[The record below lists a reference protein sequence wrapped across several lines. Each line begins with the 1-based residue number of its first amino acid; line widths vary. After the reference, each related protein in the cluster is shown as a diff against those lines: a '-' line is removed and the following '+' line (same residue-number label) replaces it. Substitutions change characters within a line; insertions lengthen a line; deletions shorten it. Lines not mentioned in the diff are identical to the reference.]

1 VSVQSQK
8 AFLTKLHNELL
19 VTGDEY
25 RKLVN
30 VQFHTF
36 VLTRRALRKGIKDRV
51 EKNFAGVSKA
61 EVAAILK
68 GCDAALY
75 KVIRDTA
82 KSINAVETPGLGGV
96 TLQKQTK
103 SRVEATFDASGQNRY
118 AQITRLYTQHLSKAT
133 PAVIRSIEGVLNE
146 TSNVKSKSLWN
157 LNHKHLEGIIE
168 TQVRDAINNALIG
181 EEEITKKHLTAF
193 MKKNKISLEV
203 IRDTRSN
210 TAHVSLG
217 SQRENSKEGGIS
229 GARKQKLQKA
239 LLKAI
244 KQLDSNIPIAELPG
258 SDSFV
263 EVFEKKVV
271 TKTLDPFR
279 GKKNVK
285 VSKASKTKHSKK
297 KHTIKVT
304 PAVKAAASLRR
315 RKSIKAAAAKKAPAA
330 QPLQLLA
337 MINAKLPATVRKNMN
352 SPMLVNRTGTFAD
365 SVKLTDISKTPKG
378 FPSIG
383 YTYDKSPYGVFEMG
397 NGDPRFATPERDPRR
412 IIDQSIREIA
422 AHLAIGR
429 FFTRRV

>member
-1 VSVQSQK
+1 MSVQSQK
-8 AFLTKLHNELL
+8 AFLTKLHKELL

-25 RKLVN
+25 RKIVN

-36 VLTRRALRKGIKDRV
+36 VLTRRALRKGIKDRL

-193 MKKNKISLEV
+193 MKKNKIPLEV

-244 KQLDSNIPIAELPG
+244 KQLDSNMSIAELPG

-263 EVFEKKVV
+263 DIFEKKLVIE
-271 TKTLDPFR
+271 TLQPFK

-285 VSKASKTKHSKK
+285 VSKSPKIKHSKK
-297 KHTIKVT
+297 KQANKIT
-304 PAVKAAASLRR
+304 PAVKAAASLRT
-315 RKSIKAAAAKKAPAA
+315 RKSIKATAARRAPAA
-330 QPLQLLA
+330 QPLQMLA
-337 MINAKLPATVRKNMN
+337 MINAKLPATVRKNMEE
-352 SPMLVNRTGTFAD
+352 PMLVNRSGAFAE
-365 SVKLTDISKTPKG
+365 SVRLTDISKTPKG
-378 FPSIG
+378 FPSMG
-383 YTYDKSPYGVFEMG
+383 YTYDEAPYGVFEMG
-397 NGDPRFATPERDPRR
+397 RGTSPWATPERDPRR
-412 IIDQSIREIA
+412 IIDKSIREIA
-422 AHLAIGR
+422 SQMAIGR

>member
-8 AFLTKLHNELL
+8 AFLTKLHKELL

-25 RKLVN
+25 RKIVN

>member
-1 VSVQSQK
+1 M
-8 AFLTKLHNELL
+8 

-25 RKLVN
+25 RKIVN

-36 VLTRRALRKGIKDRV
+36 VLTRRALRKGIKDRL

-315 RKSIKAAAAKKAPAA
+315 RKSIKATAAKKAPAA

-422 AHLAIGR
+422 AQLAIGR

>member
-1 VSVQSQK
+1 MSVQSQK

-244 KQLDSNIPIAELPG
+244 KQLDSNIPIAQLKG

-297 KHTIKVT
+297 KHTVKVT

-315 RKSIKAAAAKKAPAA
+315 RKSIKATAAKKAPAA

-422 AHLAIGR
+422 AQLAIGR

>member
-1 VSVQSQK
+1 M
-8 AFLTKLHNELL
+8 

>member
-1 VSVQSQK
+1 M
-8 AFLTKLHNELL
+8 

-25 RKLVN
+25 RKIVN

-36 VLTRRALRKGIKDRV
+36 VLTRRALRKGIKDRL

-263 EVFEKKVV
+263 EIFEKKVV

-297 KHTIKVT
+297 THTIKVT

-352 SPMLVNRTGTFAD
+352 SPMLVNRTGTFAE

>member
-1 VSVQSQK
+1 
-8 AFLTKLHNELL
+8 L

-244 KQLDSNIPIAELPG
+244 KQLDSNIPIAQLKG

-297 KHTIKVT
+297 KHTVKVT

-315 RKSIKAAAAKKAPAA
+315 RKSIKATAAKKAPAA

-422 AHLAIGR
+422 AQLAIGR

>member
-1 VSVQSQK
+1 MSVQSQK

>member
-8 AFLTKLHNELL
+8 DFLRKLHNELL
-19 VTGDEY
+19 VTGDDY

-82 KSINAVETPGLGGV
+82 QSINAVETPGLGGV
-96 TLQKQTK
+96 TLQRQTK

-118 AQITRLYTQHLSKAT
+118 AQITRLYTKHLSAAT
-133 PAVIRSIEGVLNE
+133 PAVIRSIERVLNE
-146 TSNVKSKSLWN
+146 TSNIKSKSLWN

-181 EEEITKKHLTAF
+181 EEEITKKHLSAF

-203 IRDTRSN
+203 IRDTKAN

-263 EVFEKKVV
+263 EIFEKKAI

-285 VSKASKTKHSKK
+285 VSKAPKIKHSKK

-315 RKSIKAAAAKKAPAA
+315 RKSVKATAAKKAPAA

-383 YTYDKSPYGVFEMG
+383 FTYDKSPYGVFEMG
-397 NGDPRFATPERDPRR
+397 NGDPSLATPERDPRR

-422 AHLAIGR
+422 AGLAIGR

>member
-36 VLTRRALRKGIKDRV
+36 VLTRRALRKGIKDRL

>member
-68 GCDAALY
+68 GCDVALY

-133 PAVIRSIEGVLNE
+133 PAVIRSIERVLNE

-210 TAHVSLG
+210 TAHVTLG
-217 SQRENSKEGGIS
+217 SQRENSKEGGVS

-244 KQLDSNIPIAELPG
+244 KQLDSNIPIAQLKG

-297 KHTIKVT
+297 KHTVKVT

-315 RKSIKAAAAKKAPAA
+315 RKSIKATAAKKAPAA

-397 NGDPRFATPERDPRR
+397 NGDPRVATPERDPRR

-422 AHLAIGR
+422 TQLAIGR

>member
-1 VSVQSQK
+1 MSVQSQK

-244 KQLDSNIPIAELPG
+244 KQLDSNIPIAQLKG

>member
-1 VSVQSQK
+1 M
-8 AFLTKLHNELL
+8 

-25 RKLVN
+25 RKIVN

-297 KHTIKVT
+297 KHTVKVT

-315 RKSIKAAAAKKAPAA
+315 RKSIKATAAKKAPAA

-422 AHLAIGR
+422 AQLAIGR

>member
-1 VSVQSQK
+1 MSVQSQK
-8 AFLTKLHNELL
+8 AFLTKLHKELL

-25 RKLVN
+25 RKIVN

-36 VLTRRALRKGIKDRV
+36 VLTRRALRKGIKDRL

-315 RKSIKAAAAKKAPAA
+315 RKSIKATAAKKAPAA

-422 AHLAIGR
+422 AQLAIGR